1 MNTLT
6 KLALGLIGQNKPVP
20 LTGPAAA
27 LTPLPPPSRVGGM
40 PLMEALQHRQSQRKF
55 STQPLSEQLLSDL
68 LWAAAGV
75 NRPVEGGRT
84 APSALHAQEVDLHVA
99 LPNGLHL
106 YDPTQHALRLEVASD
121 VRRVTGY
128 QDFVDQAAL
137 DLIFVADHTRMKLV
151 PAARRRAYAFTCA
164 GAMAQNVYLFS
175 ASTGLA
181 TVVRAWFDHT
191 ALSEAM
197 GLSAEHELLLAQTVG
212 YPAV

>member
-6 KLALGLIGQNKPVP
+6 KLALGLIGQNKPLP

-27 LTPLPPPSRVGGM
+27 VTPLPPPSRVGGM
-40 PLMEALQHRQSQRKF
+40 PLMEALQHRQSRRKF
-55 STQPLSEQLLSDL
+55 STQPLGEQLLSDL

-75 NRPVEGGRT
+75 NRAAEGGRT

-106 YDPTQHALRLEVASD
+106 YDPTQHALRLEVAGD

-181 TVVRAWFDHT
+181 TVVRAWFDH
-191 ALSEAM
+191 AGLSEAM
-197 GLSAEHELLLAQTVG
+197 GLSADHELLLAQTVG
-212 YPAV
+212 HPAV